1 MEVILL
7 ERVGR
12 LGTVGD
18 VVKVK
23 NGYGRN
29 FLLPQKKAVRATKES
44 RARFEAQRAEIEAR
58 NAESRAAAH
67 ERAKGLE
74 NVSVRLVRQA
84 SEDGKLYGSVNARDL
99 AEALAQQGHDID
111 RRQIDLS
118 AAIKNTGTYTARL
131 VLHPEV
137 VLTLT
142 AHVVRNESDVPQEV
156 PAELMAPPGS
166 TEAPEGPAAEDNQA
180 RE

>member
-29 FLLPQKKAVRATKES
+29 FLLPQKKAMRATAES
-44 RARFEAQRAEIEAR
+44 KAIFEARRHEIEAHNEATR
-58 NAESRAAAH
+58 KEAEKH
-67 ERAKGLE
+67 AKKLE
-74 NVSVRLVRQA
+74 NVSVTLVRQA
-84 SEDGKLYGSVNARDL
+84 SEDGKLYGSVTVRDI
-99 AEALAQQGHDID
+99 AEGLEAQGHEVE
-111 RRQIDLS
+111 RKQLQL
-118 AAIKNTGTYTARL
+118 AANLKNTGTYSFKI

-137 VLTLT
+137 ILTLGLNI
-142 AHVVRNESDVPQEV
+142 VRNESDIPQDVPEELRAPEEASEA
-156 PAELMAPPGS
+156 PAE
-166 TEAPEGPAAEDNQA
+166 EAAE
-180 RE
+180 

>member
-29 FLLPQKKAVRATKES
+29 FLLPQKKAMRATKDS
-44 RARFEAQRAEIEAR
+44 KAVFEAKRAEIEAA
-58 NAESRAAAH
+58 NAKTRAEAEKKAAKLDNL
-67 ERAKGLE
+67 AI
-74 NVSVRLVRQA
+74 RLIRQS
-84 SEDGKLYGSVNARDL
+84 SEDGKLYGSVTVRDL
-99 AEALAQQGHDID
+99 AEALQADGHDFD
-111 RRQIDLS
+111 RKHIVLN
-118 AAIKNTGTYTARL
+118 ATIKNTGVYAAKV

-137 VLTLT
+137 SVDLKIT
-142 AHVVRNESDVPQEV
+142 VVRNEAEIEEPVVPE
-156 PAELMAPPGS
+156 ELTVAPV
-166 TEAPEGPAAEDNQA
+166 EE
-180 RE
+180 

>member
-29 FLLPQKKAVRATKES
+29 FLLPQKKAMRATKDS
-44 RARFEAQRAEIEAR
+44 KAIFEAQRAEIEAN
-58 NAESRAAAH
+58 NAKTRGEAEKKAA
-67 ERAKGLE
+67 KLQDL
-74 NVSVRLVRQA
+74 SVRLIRQA
-84 SEDGKLYGSVNARDL
+84 SEDGKLYGSVTVRDL
-99 AEALAQQGHDID
+99 VEALTDNGHSFE
-111 RRQIDLS
+111 RKQVVLN
-118 AAIKNTGTYTARL
+118 ANIKNTGVYEAKI

-137 VLTLT
+137 SVDLKVT
-142 AHVVRNESDVPQEV
+142 VVRNE
-156 PAELMAPPGS
+156 AEI
-166 TEAPEGPAAEDNQA
+166 EAPVVAEELADA
-180 RE
+180 PVAE

>member
-29 FLLPQKKAVRATKES
+29 FLLPQKKALRATQENKS
-44 RARFEAQRAEIEAR
+44 VFEARRAEIEAQ
-58 NAESRAAAH
+58 NAAA
-67 ERAKGLE
+67 RAEAEKLGKAMGNL
-74 NVSVRLVRQA
+74 SVKLVRQA
-84 SEDGKLYGSVNARDL
+84 SEDGKLYGSVVLRDI
-99 AEALAQQGHDID
+99 ADALVEQGHKVE
-111 RRQIDLS
+111 RKQLELNS
-118 AAIKNTGTYTARL
+118 LIKTTGAYTAKL

-137 VLTLT
+137 TLT
-142 AHVVRNESDVPQEV
+142 VTVNVVRNESDVIAEV
-156 PAELMAPPGS
+156 PVELLAE
-166 TEAPEGPAAEDNQA
+166 EDAEDNA
-180 RE
+180 A